1 MYTTKTVMVPRQDS
15 ELPVHRWIPTQP
27 PRAGVVIVQEIF
39 GVSTYIRQRAADL
52 AREGYVVDVP
62 DLYFRLADPVV
73 ADDDPELL
81 ARGMELMAHTPWE
94 QAARDLLAATSR
106 LKSDLPALAAT
117 DRLACV
123 GFCYGGGLAYAAAA
137 DAEAN
142 GSSPIDALVSYY
154 GSALPTLLDRH
165 VRVPSLHHF
174 GTADQFIPMDQVE
187 QIRAH
192 VEADG
197 ARFRLYEGADHAFD
211 NSLPAFHHAHASREA
226 WEETVTFL
234 RSMLDPDEEDSR

>member
-1 MYTTKTVMVPRQDS
+1 MYTTKTVRVPRQDS
-15 ELPVHRWIPTQP
+15 ELPVHRRLPTQP
-27 PRAGVVIVQEIF
+27 PRAGVVIVQGSS

-52 AREGYVVDVP
+52 GREVYVVDVP
-62 DLYFRLADPVV
+62 ELYFRLADPVV

-142 GSSPIDALVSYY
+142 GSRSEEHTSELQS
-154 GSALPTLLDRH
+154 
-165 VRVPSLHHF
+165 
-174 GTADQFIPMDQVE
+174 
-187 QIRAH
+187 
-192 VEADG
+192 
-197 ARFRLYEGADHAFD
+197 RF
-211 NSLPAFHHAHASREA
+211 
-226 WEETVTFL
+226 
-234 RSMLDPDEEDSR
+234 